1 MGLLVTITVL
11 LQINEPSTEQNT
23 SLNSALGNTD
33 TEAVTLPKSPPASP
47 LVKEREM
54 EAYNCND
61 QLLQIPTHTYSHS
74 SSSQSPSSLPSSRSV
89 VSPRPLTPSS
99 TDSHISQEKS
109 PSPHHEKV
117 DPDRNSQTVPSVS
130 FESEII
136 GASVSEKSNSITK
149 NENDLLPEEKVESD
163 RANEEKL
170 NSGETTDNIPSQNFA
185 ETPAVT
191 SEVSKFISA
200 SYYHAYVS
208 LEKQICNYIPIF
220 NSSSTVL

>member
-1 MGLLVTITVL
+1 MVL
-11 LQINEPSTEQNT
+11 LITLFLFQINKTSTEENT
-23 SLNSALGNTD
+23 FLNSALGNTD
-33 TEAVTLPKSPPASP
+33 TEALTLPKSPPASP

-61 QLLQIPTHTYSHS
+61 QLLQIPIHTYSHS

-109 PSPHHEKV
+109 PSPHQEKV

-130 FESEII
+130 FESEIV

-149 NENDLLPEEKVESD
+149 NENDVLPEKKVESD
-163 RANEEKL
+163 HANEEKL
-170 NSGETTDNIPSQNFA
+170 NNGETINNIQSQNPA
-185 ETPAVT
+185 ETPIMT

-200 SYYHAYVS
+200 SYYHAYM
-208 LEKQICNYIPIF
+208 
-220 NSSSTVL
+220 